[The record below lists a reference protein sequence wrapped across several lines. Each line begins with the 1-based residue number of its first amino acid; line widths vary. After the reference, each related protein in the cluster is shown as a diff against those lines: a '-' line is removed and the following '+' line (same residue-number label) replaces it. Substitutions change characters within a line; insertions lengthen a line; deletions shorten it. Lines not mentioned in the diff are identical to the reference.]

1 MVMEKMLRPLRAMST
16 FGAVLVTLFIV
27 PMSSLKVHG
36 AFSIWHFLALV
47 LVPGALLLVAKG
59 TAAIANR
66 SLISPLLTVLAGV
79 CEGLALALGLEGFIT
94 AYFWYQD
101 PGKPHLEPL
110 FVLIGLAAV
119 TAESC
124 SRGIRAMVG
133 ADIKNGQEESA

>member
-1 MVMEKMLRPLRAMST
+1 MEKMLRRLRLVST
-16 FGAVLVTLFIV
+16 FGAVLVTLFTV

-36 AFSIWHFLALV
+36 AFSLWHFLALV

-59 TAAIANR
+59 TAAIAHR
-66 SLISPLLTVLAGV
+66 SLISPVLTVLAGV
-79 CEGLALALGLEGFIT
+79 CEGMALALGLEGFIT

-124 SRGIRAMVG
+124 SRGIRATNG
-133 ADIKNGQEESA
+133 ADAENGHEKSA